1 MFRKFEITLARPQQA
16 YVAMQFAVYVAL
28 GSYLMDVAE
37 RVPVAALVL
46 GWSLM
51 AFGLFVLGALLENR
65 PWAARLELARLV
77 ANAPA
82 LYLAGALGLAVVA
95 PLLWWLLV
103 VYSLFSLWGLGLV
116 CRLALRAQSAE
127 APAQPQQGTQ
137 TQQATEHP

>member
-1 MFRKFEITLARPQQA
+1 M
-16 YVAMQFAVYVAL
+16 
-28 GSYLMDVAE
+28 
-37 RVPVAALVL
+37 
-46 GWSLM
+46 
-51 AFGLFVLGALLENR
+51 
-65 PWAARLELARLV
+65 

-103 VYSLFSLWGLGLV
+103 VYSLFSLWGLGLG